1 MSKAKTMLRDT
12 AEGTC
17 LKKYWS
23 ETEAVVDMNKFR
35 HGEAVQNN
43 GRVVRNLIESL
54 FGILAN

>member
-1 MSKAKTMLRDT
+1 MLRDT